1 MYDEL
6 NWKLGVR
13 SFKTF
18 YRKNN
23 KFLNLKKYVKVYVFL
38 NFLYLTGRLTA
49 TFLYLTGRLT
59 ATPASRTGEHTVTRI
74 LNPVSIFSD
83 ISPETKAT
91 VLDYFYLFK
100 KVHIYHST

>member
-23 KFLNLKKYVKVYVFL
+23 KFLNSKKYVKVYVFL
-38 NFLYLTGRLTA
+38 N
-49 TFLYLTGRLT
+49 FLYLTGRLT